1 MARAKLNFLEAGE
14 GDGTPVLLVHG
25 YTGDSQSWRLVAPLL
40 AQGRK
45 VYSIDLPCH
54 GTSPVIAP
62 TSFSHFVEMV
72 ADALAA
78 EGFERFHLVGHSLGG
93 AVAFALSEHM
103 AGKVQSL
110 TAVAPA
116 GLDREV
122 DGAFIDEYVTATDP
136 AVIKAWLQRIVGRS
150 FQLPDGLAEL
160 IAEKR
165 DDPERIQAQL
175 AIGRMFFPASVQD
188 IDVSEHMNKVS
199 VPSKI
204 IWGKHDSLIPW
215 QHALNAPPQ
224 IGLHFLPE
232 VGHMPP
238 LEAPQA
244 LSDLISEII
253 ATAEAHQA

>member
-1 MARAKLNFLEAGE
+1 MARSKLNFLTAGD

-54 GTSPVIAP
+54 GTSPISAP
-62 TSFSHFVEMV
+62 ESFSHFVEMV

-78 EGFERFHLVGHSLGG
+78 EGLDRFHLVGHSLGG
-93 AVAFALSEHM
+93 AVAFALSEVM

-110 TAVAPA
+110 SAVAPA
-116 GLDREV
+116 GLAPEV
-122 DGAFIDEYVTATDP
+122 DGTFIEEYVTATAADE
-136 AVIKAWLQRIVGRS
+136 IKVWLQRIVGRS

-165 DDPERIQAQL
+165 NDPERIEAQL
-175 AIGRMFFPASVQD
+175 AIGRMFFPAGVQD
-188 IDVSEHMNKVS
+188 IDVSQQMNKVS

-204 IWGKHDSLIPW
+204 IWGKQDSLIPW
-215 QHALNAPPQ
+215 QHALQAPPQ

-244 LSDLISEII
+244 LADLIGEAI
-253 ATAEAHQA
+253 ATAEA